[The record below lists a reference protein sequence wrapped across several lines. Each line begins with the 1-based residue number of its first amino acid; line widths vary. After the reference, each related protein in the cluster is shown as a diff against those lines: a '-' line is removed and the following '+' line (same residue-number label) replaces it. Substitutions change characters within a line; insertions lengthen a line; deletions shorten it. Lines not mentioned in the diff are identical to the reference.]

1 MADPQ
6 ERAEYHRQRAEQFRA
21 NAENIN
27 VPSIREMYAGLARME
42 EALAAVAHRLSLE
55 QEQRNRRQKPIKWL
69 SRKTAK
75 PNPAM

>member
-6 ERAEYHRQRAEQFRA
+6 DRAEYHRQRAEQFRA
-21 NAENIN
+21 NAENSN

-42 EALAAVAHRLSLE
+42 EALAAMAHRLSLE
-55 QEQRNRRQKPIKWL
+55 QTQRNRRQKPIKWL

>member
-21 NAENIN
+21 NAKNSS
-27 VPSIREMYAGLARME
+27 VPSIREMYAGLASME
-42 EALAAVAHRLSLE
+42 EALAAIAHRLSLE
-55 QEQRNRRQKPIKWL
+55 QKQRNRRQKPIKWL

-75 PNPAM
+75 PNPAT

>member
-21 NAENIN
+21 NAENSD
-27 VPSIREMYAGLARME
+27 VPSIREMYAGLASME

-55 QEQRNRRQKPIKWL
+55 QKQRNRRQKPIKWL

-75 PNPAM
+75 PNPAT